1 MLQETHVRPNTGLQS
16 FAEASPD
23 YMLAPVG
30 LGSFQRQAQKLA
42 EYGRNGDIYVVHAA
56 EGETVIPVEV
66 LDANPK
72 VRALLF
78 NQMREMGM
86 DPNEYVVG
94 DELNS
99 INPATG
105 LPEFFFKSVFKSIG
119 KAAKKVFKVA
129 KKVAPIVLPLALS
142 AFGVP
147 FLGTAFPALFG
158 QASIGA
164 AFLGSGIGTLIGGG
178 GIKDALKSGLMSAA
192 TIGLTKG
199 LYSAASPGGFS
210 LDSLKGT
217 PSTWGQLGSV
227 VSGNTPASSL
237 IPDLNAPKDYGW
249 FESVPPVPAAAPVVT
264 STPMGFGLGD
274 VSGGGVTTAPMGFG
288 PDDVSNV
295 APVPSRVAP
304 RANLYDS
311 PGKLWDP
318 TEYRYGDVPMGL
330 DAPLAAGPG
339 GVSNVP
345 MGISPGAV
353 SNAPMGFGPGDVSN
367 VAPFPSRVAP
377 TADLYGGPNVRDP
390 NDFRDIMRLDAPL
403 AAGPRG
409 VSPIPGDELNIIDP
423 MDLENDLIF
432 MSRKDGSITG
442 RPGSY
447 DVAYDPDISMS
458 DATEVGGW
466 SGKLDPEGTLLAD
479 AKGKSL
485 QLAESRLDLLRSKL
499 DPEPEWYEVW
509 KSPKTF
515 TMGEIEQGAVEHGI
529 NIRNI
534 PEKDIKT
541 WLKATNPGPLERNRL
556 LLAGLGAAGYGFR
569 GELFGGDDEDPELSE
584 AQQAQMNAARENE
597 LWYVADLPQEEGE
610 TPEAYDTRNRQNKWE
625 KRKERGYIMG
635 GIPSPYTPLVA
646 SGGLIQSGARGG
658 FPRREL
664 LIEGPGTGRSDD
676 IPAMLSD
683 GEFVMNASAVR
694 GADPTGRGNRH
705 AGARNL
711 YNIMRNFEMRA

>member
-1 MLQETHVRPNTGLQS
+1 MLQETHVRPTTGLQS

-119 KAAKKVFKVA
+119 KAAKKVFKVV

-147 FLGTAFPALFG
+147 FLGAAYPAMFG
-158 QASIGA
+158 VGSIGA

-178 GIKDALKSGLMSAA
+178 GLKDALKSGLMSAA
-192 TIGLTKG
+192 TAGLMKG
-199 LYSAASPGGFS
+199 ISSAASPGGFS

-217 PSTWGQLGSV
+217 PSTWKQLGSV
-227 VSGNTPASSL
+227 VSGNAPFSSIMDPITPEVL
-237 IPDLNAPKDYGW
+237 GGEPAPPKAGW
-249 FESVPPVPAAAPVVT
+249 LQNVQSVPPVPPAPA
-264 STPMGFGLGD
+264 
-274 VSGGGVTTAPMGFG
+274 VTT
-288 PDDVSNV
+288 SNV
-295 APVPSRVAP
+295 APGGAMGEGVRYTGPG
-304 RANLYDS
+304 ANLITES
-311 PGKLWDP
+311 PDVAAVASSSELPLAYQGAADNWAAAQGLP
-318 TEYRYGDVPMGL
+318 TPGGADYVPKRPDATLQYIVDNMEGQSLLSPPTLTVGDIEKAAHAQRVNIAHIDNKQIKEFLAETNPGWFKRNQL
-330 DAPLAAGPG
+330 PLAA
-339 GVSNVP
+339 
-345 MGISPGAV
+345 A
-353 SNAPMGFGPGDVSN
+353 
-367 VAPFPSRVAP
+367 
-377 TADLYGGPNVRDP
+377 
-390 NDFRDIMRLDAPL
+390 
-403 AAGPRG
+403 
-409 VSPIPGDELNIIDP
+409 
-423 MDLENDLIF
+423 
-432 MSRKDGSITG
+432 
-442 RPGSY
+442 
-447 DVAYDPDISMS
+447 
-458 DATEVGGW
+458 
-466 SGKLDPEGTLLAD
+466 
-479 AKGKSL
+479 
-485 QLAESRLDLLRSKL
+485 
-499 DPEPEWYEVW
+499 
-509 KSPKTF
+509 
-515 TMGEIEQGAVEHGI
+515 
-529 NIRNI
+529 
-534 PEKDIKT
+534 
-541 WLKATNPGPLERNRL
+541 
-556 LLAGLGAAGYGFR
+556 GAAGYVFKDK
-569 GELFGGDDEDPELSE
+569 LFGVDDEDPGLSE
-584 AQQAQMNAARENE
+584 EQQAQLNAARGNE
-597 LWYVADLPQEEGE
+597 LWDVADLPREPGE
-610 TPEAYDTRNRQNKWE
+610 TDKDYADRNNANKFAERQN
-625 KRKERGYIMG
+625 RGYI
-635 GIPSPYTPLVA
+635 IRDFQNPYTALVA
-646 SGGLIQSGARGG
+646 SGGLMQSGARGG

-664 LIEGPGTGRSDD
+664 LIEGPGTERSDD

>member
-1 MLQETHVRPNTGLQS
+1 MLQETHVRPTTGLQS

-78 NQMREMGM
+78 NQMREMGV

-147 FLGTAFPALFG
+147 YLGTAFPAMFG
-158 QASIGA
+158 QASLGA

-178 GIKDALKSGLMSAA
+178 GLKDALKSGLMSAA
-192 TIGLTKG
+192 TAGLTKG

-217 PSTWGQLGSV
+217 PSTWGELGSV
-227 VSGNTPASSL
+227 LSGSGNVSSL
-237 IPDLNAPKDYGW
+237 WSAGEPKAGWLEQFPVYPDALGQSNPLGIHQPVLPNAVRVEGDQSLITGGLGTDVASDIGTLSDGTY
-249 FESVPPVPAAAPVVT
+249 A
-264 STPMGFGLGD
+264 MGFGGLDSPNTTAGTGAGTPTPTGD
-274 VSGGGVTTAPMGFG
+274 GVTM
-288 PDDVSNV
+288 S
-295 APVPSRVAP
+295 
-304 RANLYDS
+304 L
-311 PGKLWDP
+311 
-318 TEYRYGDVPMGL
+318 L
-330 DAPLAAGPG
+330 DAPPGTITAQPGPTPLMRADPFAVGGRGAGL
-339 GVSNVP
+339 VP
-345 MGISPGAV
+345 S
-353 SNAPMGFGPGDVSN
+353 
-367 VAPFPSRVAP
+367 
-377 TADLYGGPNVRDP
+377 
-390 NDFRDIMRLDAPL
+390 
-403 AAGPRG
+403 
-409 VSPIPGDELNIIDP
+409 
-423 MDLENDLIF
+423 
-432 MSRKDGSITG
+432 
-442 RPGSY
+442 
-447 DVAYDPDISMS
+447 S
-458 DATEVGGW
+458 DAI
-466 SGKLDPEGTLLAD
+466 P
-479 AKGKSL
+479 
-485 QLAESRLDLLRSKL
+485 QLGVSRLDLLRRKL

-529 NIRNI
+529 NIRDI
-534 PEKDIKT
+534 PEKDIET
-541 WLKATNPGPLERNRL
+541 WLKKTNPGWLERNRL
-556 LLAGLGAAGYGFR
+556 PLAGAGAAGYVFKDK
-569 GELFGGDDEDPELSE
+569 LFGVDDEDPGLSE
-584 AQQAQMNAARENE
+584 EQLAQLNAARGNE
-597 LWYVADLPQEEGE
+597 FWDVADLPREVGE
-610 TPEAYDTRNRQNKWE
+610 DYDAWDTRNRENKWE
-625 KRKERGYIMG
+625 IRKKRGYIMG
-635 GIPSPYTPLVA
+635 DIPSPYTALVA
-646 SGGLIQSGARGG
+646 SGGLMQSGARGG

-664 LIEGPGTGRSDD
+664 LIEGPGTERSDD